1 MQQMSQVKQVVVGLL
16 NRVPVVLIVIGEAL
30 VIYLATA
37 VAKLAFT
44 QLDPLY
50 SVWYR
55 VGFMAVLL
63 LAWRRPW
70 SVSKRDRLFRRS
82 ARGWALIVLLG
93 CSLVLMNTMFY
104 VAISNMDMGIAVA
117 IEFLGPLSV
126 AVVTGRSWRERLGI
140 GIAAVGVVLL
150 AGISL
155 ANPSGKG
162 TFLVGLIA
170 ILIGG
175 SMWGVYIVTG
185 RRVAS
190 GGNSLDNLCIAVTI
204 GWLVQSLFL
213 GAPAAAHVLHPKPDA
228 TWALAAGGSL
238 KLLLL
243 LFVISLMASFIPYV
257 VEQITLRRTS
267 SGAFSVMQSINP
279 AMAVAI
285 GLLFGEVPSA
295 GEIVGVALV
304 ICAVIVT
311 FSGDTAPAGN
321 D

>member
-1 MQQMSQVKQVVVGLL
+1 MKKAVVGIL

-63 LAWRRPW
+63 LLWRRPW
-70 SVSKRDRLFRRS
+70 NKAKRAQLFHRDARS
-82 ARGWALIVLLG
+82 WGLVVLLG
-93 CSLVLMNTMFY
+93 CSLVLMNTLFY
-104 VAISNMDMGIAVA
+104 VAISNMDMGIAVS

-126 AVVTGRSWRERLGI
+126 AVITGKSWRERVGI

-155 ANPSGKG
+155 ANPSGNG
-162 TFLVGLIA
+162 TFLYGLIA

-175 SMWGVYIVTG
+175 SMWGMYIITG
-185 RRVAS
+185 RRVAA

-213 GAPAAAHVLHPKPDA
+213 GVPAVAHVVHPEADA
-228 TWALAAGGSL
+228 TWALEPGGSL
-238 KLLLL
+238 KLLAL

-257 VEQITLRRTS
+257 VEQITLRRTT

-279 AMAVAI
+279 AMAVAV
-285 GLLFGEVPSA
+285 GLAFGKIPSV

-311 FSGDTAPAGN
+311 FSGDAAPA
-321 D
+321 DVQ

>member
-1 MQQMSQVKQVVVGLL
+1 MKKAVVGIL
-16 NRVPVVLIVIGEAL
+16 NQVPVVCIVIGEVL
-30 VIYLATA
+30 VVYTATA
-37 VAKLAFT
+37 IAKLAFA

-55 VGFMAVLL
+55 VGFMAVMLL
-63 LAWRRPW
+63 LWRRPW
-70 SVSKRDRLFRRS
+70 QRSKRGHLFHRS
-82 ARGWALIVLLG
+82 ARSWALVVLLG

-104 VAISNMDMGIAVA
+104 VAVSNMDMGIAVA

-126 AVVTGRSWRERLGI
+126 AVITGKSWRERLGI

-155 ANPSGKG
+155 ANPSGQG
-162 TFLVGLIA
+162 NFLIGLIA

-190 GGNSLDNLCIAVTI
+190 GGNSLDNLCIAVTV

-213 GAPAAAHVLHPKPDA
+213 GVPAISHVIHPKSDA
-228 TWALAAGGSL
+228 TWALAPGGPW
-238 KLLLL
+238 KLLAL

-257 VEQITLRRTS
+257 VEQITLRRTT
-267 SGAFSVMQSINP
+267 SGAFSVMQSINL
-279 AMAVAI
+279 AMVVAV
-285 GLLFGEVPSA
+285 GLAFGEIPDT
-295 GEIVGVALV
+295 GEVIGVALV

-311 FSGDTAPAGN
+311 FFR
-321 D
+321 